1 MRVSVGK
8 ELRETHRRNEAGLLA
23 EAIAQGVAED
33 PRSQRVALPIPH
45 PHPLCQ
51 VDLHQVAGDCLD
63 PAALSHQERVQL
75 SCSLF
80 GLWGTGQLGEEGTT
94 FSSRCRRW
102 LKLSGR
108 TSRFDP
114 VPPNI

>member
-33 PRSQRVALPIPH
+33 PRSRRVALPIPH

-94 FSSRCRRW
+94 FSSQCRR
-102 LKLSGR
+102 
-108 TSRFDP
+108 
-114 VPPNI
+114 

>member
-33 PRSQRVALPIPH
+33 PRSRRVALPIPH

-51 VDLHQVAGDCLD
+51 VDLHQVAGDCGAFAPRAG
-63 PAALSHQERVQL
+63 PALLLS
-75 SCSLF
+75 F